1 MTLWVFSIPILRF
14 IVLTHSFYE
23 VCVSKELIESEKSHR
38 EYEYTG
44 FMANNIQYGNEY
56 FGMDRKQIQ
65 T

>member
-56 FGMDRKQIQ
+56 F
-65 T
+65 